1 MMNKNRNR
9 QEKPLKYKAIKK
21 SQKTQSLQ
29 KKADIYKNNDIF
41 MKREKGRKPTAKT
54 AKEDFWG
61 LLA

>member
-1 MMNKNRNR
+1 MNKNRNR

-54 AKEDFWG
+54 EEEDFEG